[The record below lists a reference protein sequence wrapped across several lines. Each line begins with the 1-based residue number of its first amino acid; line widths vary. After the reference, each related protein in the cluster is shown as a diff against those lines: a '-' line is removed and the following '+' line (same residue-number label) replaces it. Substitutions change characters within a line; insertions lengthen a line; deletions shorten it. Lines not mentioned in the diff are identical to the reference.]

1 MERGG
6 SRRRCVTRRF
16 FTRWLSRRD
25 QEDGA
30 SIDESCGGRQGV
42 TGVARGL
49 RAPFGAPRKV
59 VRQVVRRCAAAS
71 RRRGRCSL
79 TSCASC
85 ALRTLRSFLLHGRE
99 KRVEGRK
106 GTPIRESRSKRS
118 TNRDR
123 PTIRKS
129 VWSSS
134 FSKNPPALASYGEPF
149 LLKKS
154 SYFTRKPTF
163 VHPPQEPPEKVNRRS
178 FLEDQIRSVPI
189 LRLLDCKKRRY
200 IEPLHTHQSSYKLR
214 GLDHQ

>member
-49 RAPFGAPRKV
+49 RVPYGAPRKV
-59 VRQVVRRCAAAS
+59 VRQIVRRCAAAS

-99 KRVEGRK
+99 KRVEGRR
-106 GTPIRESRSKRS
+106 GY
-118 TNRDR
+118 
-123 PTIRKS
+123 PT
-129 VWSSS
+129 
-134 FSKNPPALASYGEPF
+134 
-149 LLKKS
+149 
-154 SYFTRKPTF
+154 
-163 VHPPQEPPEKVNRRS
+163 
-178 FLEDQIRSVPI
+178 
-189 LRLLDCKKRRY
+189 
-200 IEPLHTHQSSYKLR
+200 
-214 GLDHQ
+214 

>member
-99 KRVEGRK
+99 KRG
-106 GTPIRESRSKRS
+106 
-118 TNRDR
+118 
-123 PTIRKS
+123 
-129 VWSSS
+129 
-134 FSKNPPALASYGEPF
+134 
-149 LLKKS
+149 
-154 SYFTRKPTF
+154 
-163 VHPPQEPPEKVNRRS
+163 
-178 FLEDQIRSVPI
+178 
-189 LRLLDCKKRRY
+189 
-200 IEPLHTHQSSYKLR
+200 
-214 GLDHQ
+214 

>member
-59 VRQVVRRCAAAS
+59 VRQIVRRCAAAS

-106 GTPIRESRSKRS
+106 VTQRERRS
-118 TNRDR
+118 TNRVR
-123 PTIRKS
+123 RYGMKS

-149 LLKKS
+149 LLKKT
-154 SYFTRKPTF
+154 SYFTRKNSRGGQDTESQNPLLST
-163 VHPPQEPPEKVNRRS
+163 PLRS
-178 FLEDQIRSVPI
+178 
-189 LRLLDCKKRRY
+189 RLSWLGWFT
-200 IEPLHTHQSSYKLR
+200 IF
-214 GLDHQ
+214 

>member
-106 GTPIRESRSKRS
+106 GTPIHKSRS

-123 PTIRKS
+123 PLRYAKS

-134 FSKNPPALASYGEPF
+134 FSMKPPALATYEEPF
-149 LLKKS
+149 LLAKS
-154 SYFTRKPTF
+154 SCF
-163 VHPPQEPPEKVNRRS
+163 
-178 FLEDQIRSVPI
+178 D
-189 LRLLDCKKRRY
+189 
-200 IEPLHTHQSSYKLR
+200 
-214 GLDHQ
+214 

>member
-16 FTRWLSRRD
+16 FNRWLSRRD

-106 GTPIRESRSKRS
+106 GTPIREARS

-123 PTIRKS
+123 PLIRKS

-134 FSKNPPALASYGEPF
+134 FSMKPPALASYEEPF
-149 LLKKS
+149 LLAKS
-154 SYFTRKPTF
+154 SCF
-163 VHPPQEPPEKVNRRS
+163 
-178 FLEDQIRSVPI
+178 D
-189 LRLLDCKKRRY
+189 
-200 IEPLHTHQSSYKLR
+200 
-214 GLDHQ
+214 

>member
-106 GTPIRESRSKRS
+106 GTPIRESRS

-123 PTIRKS
+123 YDYANQFGVPPSNEAT
-129 VWSSS
+129 SS
-134 FSKNPPALASYGEPF
+134 
-149 LLKKS
+149 
-154 SYFTRKPTF
+154 R
-163 VHPPQEPPEKVNRRS
+163 
-178 FLEDQIRSVPI
+178 
-189 LRLLDCKKRRY
+189 
-200 IEPLHTHQSSYKLR
+200 KLR
-214 GLDHQ
+214 GTFSTSKIKLFRLEKILGVAKIQNLKTHFCPPPSGAA

>member
-49 RAPFGAPRKV
+49 RVPYGAPRKV
-59 VRQVVRRCAAAS
+59 VRQIVRRCAAAS

-106 GTPIRESRSKRS
+106 VTQRERRS
-118 TNRDR
+118 TNRVR
-123 PTIRKS
+123 RYGMKS

-134 FSKNPPALASYGEPF
+134 FSKKPPALASYGEPF

-154 SYFTRKPTF
+154 SYFTRKNSRGGQDTESQNPLLST
-163 VHPPQEPPEKVNRRS
+163 PLRS
-178 FLEDQIRSVPI
+178 RLRTGIRT
-189 LRLLDCKKRRY
+189 R
-200 IEPLHTHQSSYKLR
+200 KLFSR
-214 GLDHQ
+214 

>member
-49 RAPFGAPRKV
+49 RVPYGAPRKV
-59 VRQVVRRCAAAS
+59 VRQIVRRCAAAS

-106 GTPIRESRSKRS
+106 GTPIRESRS

-123 PTIRKS
+123 PLRTQIS
-129 VWSSS
+129 
-134 FSKNPPALASYGEPF
+134 LEF
-149 LLKKS
+149 LLLNEATS
-154 SYFTRKPTF
+154 SR
-163 VHPPQEPPEKVNRRS
+163 
-178 FLEDQIRSVPI
+178 
-189 LRLLDCKKRRY
+189 
-200 IEPLHTHQSSYKLR
+200 KLR
-214 GLDHQ
+214 GTFSTSKIKLFRLEKILGVAKIQNLKTHFCPPPSGAA